1 MCDDLTAIEE
11 EQALDA
17 RGIDRRS
24 FAGLGAASLA
34 AFAAA
39 PLSAKDKVPPPPT
52 ERMVKIT
59 TTQGVMDAFFVH
71 PKTGR
76 YPAVIMWPDIAGLRE
91 AYKVMARRLA
101 NDGYAVLVLN
111 QYYRSAPAP
120 HFDAITQWRTPEGQA
135 KLRPMIPL
143 VTADA
148 VGRDARAAVEWL
160 DRQRAV
166 NSGRGVGA
174 AGYCMGGPFTVRS
187 AQAYP
192 ARVRAAASFHGGSLV
207 TDKPDSPHQLLKATS
222 ASFLFAI
229 ARNDDARA
237 PRDKDMLRD
246 AAKAADRPA
255 EVEVYPADHG
265 WCTVDSPVF
274 DKVQADRAW
283 ERMLALFRPL

>member
-24 FAGLGAASLA
+24 FAGFGAAGLA
-34 AFAAA
+34 VLAA
-39 PLSAKDKVPPPPT
+39 PLGAKDKPIPPPT

-59 TTQGVMDAFFVH
+59 TTQGMMDAFFVH

-76 YPAVIMWPDIAGLRE
+76 FPAVIMWPDIAGLRE

-101 NDGYAVLVLN
+101 ADGYAVLVLN

-143 VTADA
+143 LTADA
-148 VGRDARAAVEWL
+148 IGRDARAAAEWL
-160 DRQRAV
+160 DRQRPV
-166 NSGRGVGA
+166 NSGRGMGS

-192 ARVRAAASFHGGSLV
+192 ARVRAAASFHGGGLV

-222 ASFLFAI
+222 ASYLFAI

-237 PRDKDMLRD
+237 PGDKDALRA

-265 WCTVDSPVF
+265 WCTVDSPVY

-283 ERMLALFRPL
+283 DRMLALFKTL